1 MKAMKVIDGQLCEKD
16 WQRLVTDCATIYGW
30 AWWHQPDS
38 RRTQAGIP
46 DLLLIRETAQG
57 VDVLWAEL
65 KRQKGKL
72 TARQEEVIS
81 LLIRGGHEVHVWRPS
96 DWPKV
101 EARLK

>member
-1 MKAMKVIDGQLCEKD
+1 MKAPQYVFARLTDPTTSWDAAASIDNAVTLSQL
-16 WQRLVTDCATIYGW
+16 QSLIISLMGIMQPLTDEQL
-30 AWWHQPDS
+30 H
-38 RRTQAGIP
+38 
-46 DLLLIRETAQG
+46 EG